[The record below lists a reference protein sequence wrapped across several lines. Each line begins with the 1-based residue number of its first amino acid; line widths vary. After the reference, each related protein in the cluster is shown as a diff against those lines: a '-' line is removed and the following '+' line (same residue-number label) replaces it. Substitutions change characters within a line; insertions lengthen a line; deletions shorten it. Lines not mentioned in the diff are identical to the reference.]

1 MTEWRVL
8 GTPELVE
15 LFGRLRTLEWS
26 WRLDDVAQLA
36 TEFGWEVERS
46 RPNWVVLDIGFGR
59 GSGEVSGDDGVADE
73 IVLEVTSSA
82 TDDAAG
88 RSRSRAAFA
97 EMTAALTAEFGAP
110 TKKVPGVTPEVR
122 WAGAATTTVLRDLGV
137 SVALRL
143 VTNEKLA
150 TEDAIEELDEQGLL

>member
-8 GTPELVE
+8 SNPELVE
-15 LFGRLRTLEWS
+15 LVGRLRTLEWS
-26 WRLDDVAQLA
+26 WRLADAAQLA

-46 RPNWVVLDIGFGR
+46 RPNWVVLDIGFGSS
-59 GSGEVSGDDGVADE
+59 SGEISGDNGVATE
-73 IVLEVTSSA
+73 IVLEVTGST

-88 RSRSRAAFA
+88 RSRSRAAFT

-110 TKKVPGVTPEVR
+110 TTRVPGATPEVR
-122 WAGAATTTVLRDLGV
+122 WAGTTTTAVLRDLGM
-137 SVALRL
+137 SVVVRL

-150 TEDAIEELDEQGLL
+150 IEDEIEELDEEELL